1 MTQPQKKA
9 PHTTQ
14 KKSAAVEPVCAGQPD
29 EAHEQQAQDYNQPN
43 GMTCKKTRTIAPEW
57 NDFRRI
63 NFGFA
68 SNGFARVPARNSAG
82 SIHWLYDT
90 R

>member
-57 NDFRRI
+57 NDFRRVRPRL
-63 NFGFA
+63 A
-68 SNGFARVPARNSAG
+68 PKGFARVLMRNAIG
-82 SIHWLYDT
+82 QTHCLYDT
-90 R
+90 P